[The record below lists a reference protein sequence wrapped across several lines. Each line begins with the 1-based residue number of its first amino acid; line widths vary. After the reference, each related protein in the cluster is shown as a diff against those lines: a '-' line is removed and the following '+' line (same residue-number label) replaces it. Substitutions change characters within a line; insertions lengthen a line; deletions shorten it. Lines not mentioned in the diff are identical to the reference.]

1 MDKDSEEG
9 LDEITIEYPNE
20 LYITVIASASNTA
33 AGNFKLE
40 MSFNDRDVDTVLE
53 GMTELEKAEY
63 FDRLTVLDTE
73 VTEDYRFWVILAS
86 AILGSILV
94 LCLLYFL
101 CKRQAA
107 NEEIIAEVEVMDADG
122 L

>member
-40 MSFNDRDVDTVLE
+40 MSFQDRDVDTVLE